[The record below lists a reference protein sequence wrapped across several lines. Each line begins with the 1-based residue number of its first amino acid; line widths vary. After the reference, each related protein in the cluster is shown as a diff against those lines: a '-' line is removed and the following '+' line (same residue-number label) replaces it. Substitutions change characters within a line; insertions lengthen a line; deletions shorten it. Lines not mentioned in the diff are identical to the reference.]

1 MDLRQIFHSEYELLF
16 MEAAGFAGKGGL
28 EMFFRAA
35 LLTLG
40 LNVVCAIHAQSQHVE
55 VVAKDL
61 PEPVPVE
68 GRDIAL
74 VFDDGPLSSTTPQV
88 LDLLKKFGMHATFS
102 VVGKNV
108 EAFPDIAK
116 RIAADGHEI
125 VNQTYSHP
133 DPELTSHEDFLA
145 EVDRAQ
151 EVIRKIT
158 GVSPVYFCPPD
169 GELRDDLVLLVR
181 SKGYLILE
189 PTLDSGDWRSP
200 PAGEVGRVVLEGVT
214 PGAVILFHDSF
225 PKSVAE
231 LPGIVEKLSQ
241 RGYRSLTLSE
251 LRSGAKKGK

>member
-1 MDLRQIFHSEYELLF
+1 
-16 MEAAGFAGKGGL
+16 MESGWGMGKRGL
-28 EMFFRAA
+28 KIFFRTA
-35 LLTLG
+35 LFVLG
-40 LNVVCAIHAQSQHVE
+40 LNAACVTHVLGQHVE

-61 PEPVPVE
+61 PEPVPVA

-74 VFDDGPLSSTTPQV
+74 IFDDGPLSSTTPQV

-116 RIAADGHEI
+116 RIIAEGHEI
-125 VNQTYSHP
+125 ANQTYSHP
-133 DPELTSHEDFLA
+133 DPELVSHDVFMA
-145 EVDRAQ
+145 EVDRGQ

-158 GVSPVYFCPPD
+158 GVSPVYFCPPE

-200 PAGEVGRVVLEGVT
+200 PAGEVSRVVLEGVT

-251 LRSGAKKGK
+251 LSAGASKGR

>member
-1 MDLRQIFHSEYELLF
+1 MV
-16 MEAAGFAGKGGL
+16 AASFTGKGGL
-28 EMFFRAA
+28 GMFFRAA
-35 LLTLG
+35 LLALG
-40 LNVVCAIHAQSQHVE
+40 LNAACVINARSQHVE

-61 PEPVPVE
+61 PEPVPVA

-74 VFDDGPLSSTTPQV
+74 IFDDGPLSSTTPQL

-116 RIAADGHEI
+116 RIIAEGHEI
-125 VNQTYSHP
+125 ANQTYSHP
-133 DPELTSHEDFLA
+133 DPELVSHEDFLA

-158 GVSPVYFCPPD
+158 GVSPVFFCPPE
-169 GELRDDLVLLVR
+169 GELPGDLLQLVR
-181 SKGYLILE
+181 SKGYLILD

-200 PAGEVGRVVLEGVT
+200 PAGEVSRLVLEGVT

-231 LPGIVEKLSQ
+231 MPGIFENLVQ

-251 LRSGAKKGK
+251 LRSGARKGQ

>member
-1 MDLRQIFHSEYELLF
+1 MVAVSFT
-16 MEAAGFAGKGGL
+16 GKGGL
-28 EMFFRAA
+28 GTFFRAA
-35 LLTLG
+35 LLALG
-40 LNVVCAIHAQSQHVE
+40 LNAACVIHARSQHVE
-55 VVAKDL
+55 VVAKDQ

-68 GRDIAL
+68 GREIAL
-74 VFDDGPLSSTTPQV
+74 IFDDGPLSSSTPQV

-125 VNQTYSHP
+125 ANQTYSHP
-133 DPELTSHEDFLA
+133 APELMSHEDFLA

-151 EVIRKIT
+151 EVIRQIT
-158 GVSPVYFCPPD
+158 GVSPVYFCPPE
-169 GELRDDLVLLVR
+169 GELPDVLLQLVR
-181 SKGYLILE
+181 SKGYLILD

-200 PAGEVGRVVLEGVT
+200 PAGEVSRVVLEGVT

-231 LPGIVEKLSQ
+231 LPCIIEKLSQ

-251 LRSGAKKGK
+251 LRSGTSKGR